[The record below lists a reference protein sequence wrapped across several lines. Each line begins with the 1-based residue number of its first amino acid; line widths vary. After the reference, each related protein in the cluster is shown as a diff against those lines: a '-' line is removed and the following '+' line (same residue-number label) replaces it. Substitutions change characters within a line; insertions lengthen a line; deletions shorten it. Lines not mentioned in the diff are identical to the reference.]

1 MNFSKEDFDN
11 MERDEES
18 LKNLFRSFSI
28 IRKNN
33 QIFLEY
39 LYNCG
44 EDCYLASILF
54 GVIEV
59 LVFDKGFKNKELE
72 TRLRAAGMI
81 KDNNMVQLFPTDN
94 TTITSLADIIF
105 STKGIR
111 KDE

>member
-1 MNFSKEDFDN
+1 MISDEEFDN
-11 MERDEES
+11 LERDEES
-18 LKNLFRSFSI
+18 LKNLFRSLSI

-44 EDCYLASILF
+44 EDCYIANIL
-54 GVIEV
+54 GVVEI

-72 TRLRAAGMI
+72 NRLRITGFI
-81 KDNNMVQLFPTDN
+81 QDNNVIQLFPIN
-94 TTITSLADIIF
+94 NISVTSLADIIF
-105 STKGIR
+105 STKGVR